1 MVRNADR
8 RPDPTPN
15 NTSGTPG
22 SQPAD
27 LSPTA
32 AELSAS
38 NLQSTTSQR
47 LAGGLPCP
55 MTKSQDLDATDLG
68 LADDAPDD
76 SAPLTRSRYPTLPSR
91 RRRSA
96 GLRCLLT
103 AAQKRRLRRGG
114 SLALVI
120 EAPGVPGSRRSPR
133 RSSLTE
139 LGIVDGRDGSDR
151 KHKPDFG
158 NNYLTKALSIGKPVV
173 GIAAGPHLQHASAMI
188 GAAEGSSG
196 WRQATPRSATQSLQC
211 PAAREES
218 AAGDPA
224 WTRTTSRRR
233 SRLGDGPDVAIARLP
248 PAGAR
253 GRRRRGEPYLRHHD
267 KQIKGFIMLPK
278 RRRRTFGWINR
289 ASRFAKDFEG
299 DHRIRARLAPHS
311 PPDFKVRPAIAHDWQ
326 KKSDNW
332 PKITG
337 TTSELE

>member
-1 MVRNADR
+1 M
-8 RPDPTPN
+8 
-15 NTSGTPG
+15 
-22 SQPAD
+22 
-27 LSPTA
+27 
-32 AELSAS
+32 
-38 NLQSTTSQR
+38 
-47 LAGGLPCP
+47 
-55 MTKSQDLDATDLG
+55 
-68 LADDAPDD
+68 
-76 SAPLTRSRYPTLPSR
+76 
-91 RRRSA
+91 
-96 GLRCLLT
+96 LT

-120 EAPGVPGSRRSPR
+120 EAPGASWVAPIAQAILAYGPW
-133 RSSLTE
+133 E
-139 LGIVDGRDGSDR
+139 IVDGRDGSDH
-151 KHKPDFG
+151 KHKPGFG

-173 GIAAGPHLQHASAMI
+173 GIAAGLHLQHASAMI

-211 PAAREES
+211 AAAREEY

-267 KQIKGFIMLPK
+267 KQIKGFIVLPK
-278 RRRRTFGWINR
+278 RSVVERTFGWVNR
-289 ASRFAKDFEG
+289 ASRFANDFEG
-299 DHRIRARLAPHS
+299 DHRVRARLAPHS

-326 KKSDNW
+326 EKSDNW